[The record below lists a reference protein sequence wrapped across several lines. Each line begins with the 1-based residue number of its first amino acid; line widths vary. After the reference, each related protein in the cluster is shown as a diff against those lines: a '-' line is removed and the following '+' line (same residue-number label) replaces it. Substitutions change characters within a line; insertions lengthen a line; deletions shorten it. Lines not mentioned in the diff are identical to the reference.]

1 MGDPENDNTAPE
13 TPPQET
19 PEQTV
24 EETAEVMAAAEREAA
39 AAEGEAAAAEG
50 GPTAE
55 PAPELAP
62 AAIGAE
68 KGYGTGRR
76 KTSVARIYLRPGS
89 GQLRVNGRLLEEVF
103 TSPAWR
109 EHARGPLVFTGVADQ
124 YDASITVKGGGGNGQ
139 AGAIRQGLARALA
152 VANPALRPK
161 LRQNGFLTRDP
172 RMKERKKYGQ
182 KGARKRFQ
190 WTKR

>member
-1 MGDPENDNTAPE
+1 VGDSENDKATPE
-13 TPPQET
+13 TPQET
-19 PEQTV
+19 PEPTV
-24 EETAEVMAAAEREAA
+24 GETSEAADAAALPEEREVADV
-39 AAEGEAAAAEG
+39 GIT
-50 GPTAE
+50 PE
-55 PAPELAP
+55 PEPEPVPVLA
-62 AAIGAE
+62 GAE
-68 KGYGTGRR
+68 KAYGTGRR
-76 KTSVARIYLRPGS
+76 KTSVARVYLRAGS

-124 YDASITVKGGGGNGQ
+124 FDATITVKGGGGNGQ

-152 VANPALRPK
+152 VAHPALRPK